1 MEKHGRLTIIKHLDN
16 NQVECQCDCGNIKT
30 INKYNLT
37 RKYRSTKSCGCLT
50 LEINKTQFIKHGD
63 EINKKKTKE
72 YQTWDAMKQRCYN
85 PKTKFYNYY
94 GGRGI
99 EICDRW
105 KYSYENFLKDM
116 GRKPEPTYTID
127 RINPNGNYEP
137 SNCRWASKKEQ
148 AMNKRN
154 VRN

>member
-1 MEKHGRLTIIKHLDN
+1 
-16 NQVECQCDCGNIKT
+16 
-30 INKYNLT
+30 
-37 RKYRSTKSCGCLT
+37 
-50 LEINKTQFIKHGD
+50 
-63 EINKKKTKE
+63 
-72 YQTWDAMKQRCYN
+72 MKQRCYN